1 MAGPLAA
8 GAALAQNADPRVAQA
23 AGLDATAAQAQ
34 AQAQGQAQASSTTPA
49 AAPARDGATSTQ
61 DGSTPAGAGAPA
73 IAANGTAT
81 TSTATSATAT
91 EASTSAAAQ
100 QQPAPAAAPP
110 APAASEP
117 RNDAR
122 LDPAEPDFT
131 LITLPTTLRLPQF
144 KSAFR
149 VTHRFTRPLGDG
161 SFGDLA
167 SDFFALDSG
176 AQIGLEYRF
185 GILPGVQIGINR
197 TSERTMQMFG
207 QYDVREQEGSWP
219 VSLSAWGSIDGTNNF
234 KDSYSPALGLIISR
248 KIARHAAFYLEP
260 IWVNN
265 SNPLPSDLT
274 DHNSTF
280 LLGIGGRVRV
290 RPTVYV
296 VVEAVPRVAG
306 YDPGTMAASFAIEKR
321 VGGHSFQMNF
331 GNALGTTMGQIARGG
346 PENREWYLGFNI
358 TRKFF

>member
-1 MAGPLAA
+1 MNNTRQLSATVFSCLLIMAGPLAA
-8 GAALAQNADPRVAQA
+8 GAALAQGADPHVAQA
-23 AGLDATAAQAQ
+23 ASLDSPA
-34 AQAQGQAQASSTTPA
+34 GQAQSQ
-49 AAPARDGATSTQ
+49 TQ
-61 DGSTPAGAGAPA
+61 AQPQAQTQAKDGSTPTAAGTTPA
-73 IAANGTAT
+73 EKPA
-81 TSTATSATAT
+81 SA
-91 EASTSAAAQ
+91 SDP
-100 QQPAPAAAPP
+100 QQPAPASGA
-110 APAASEP
+110 APAAAEP

-185 GILPGVQIGINR
+185 GILPGVQVGVNR
-197 TSERTMQMFG
+197 TSERTIQMFG
-207 QYDVREQEGSWP
+207 EYEVREQEGSWP
-219 VSLSAWGSIDGTNNF
+219 VSVSAWGSIDGTNNF
-234 KDSYSPALGLIISR
+234 KDSYSPAVGVIISR
-248 KIARHAAFYLEP
+248 KIARHAAFYVEP

-265 SNPLPSDLT
+265 SNPLPTELA
-274 DHNSTF
+274 DHNNTF

-306 YDPGTMAASFAIEKR
+306 YDPGKLATSFAVEKR
-321 VGGHSFQMNF
+321 VGGHSFQLNF
-331 GNALGTTMGQIARGG
+331 GNSLGTTMGQIARGG

>member
-1 MAGPLAA
+1 MNNTRQLSATVFSCLLIMAGPLAA
-8 GAALAQNADPRVAQA
+8 GAALAQGSDPRVAQA
-23 AGLDATAAQAQ
+23 AWLDAAAAGQAKAQTQAQPAASATAHDDAAQ
-34 AQAQGQAQASSTTPA
+34 
-49 AAPARDGATSTQ
+49 TQ
-61 DGSTPAGAGAPA
+61 DGSTPAVVAGTPA
-73 IAANGTAT
+73 
-81 TSTATSATAT
+81 TSTAGAD
-91 EASTSAAAQ
+91 Q
-100 QQPAPAAAPP
+100 QQTAPAAAQ
-110 APAASEP
+110 PAAGEP
-117 RNDAR
+117 RNDTR

-131 LITLPTTLRLPQF
+131 LISLPTTLRLPQF

-176 AQIGLEYRF
+176 ARIGLEYRY

-197 TSERTMQMFG
+197 TSDRTIQMFSE
-207 QYDVREQEGSWP
+207 YEVREQEGAWP
-219 VSLSAWGSIDGTNNF
+219 VSVSAWGSIDGTNNF
-234 KDSYSPALGLIISR
+234 KDSYSPAVGVIISR

-265 SNPLPSDLT
+265 SNPLPSELS

-306 YDPGTMAASFAIEKR
+306 YDPGKMAASFAVEKR

-331 GNALGTTMGQIARGG
+331 GNSLGTTMGQIARGG
-346 PENREWYLGFNI
+346 PETREWYLGFNI